1 MRRSSPNIAT
11 NLLQPINS
19 STHNSRKAI
28 RNSNTH
34 NSLKAIRN
42 TNTHNSLKAIRNT
55 NIHNNRKATHSR
67 ASRASRATSSQCHQ
81 PTILL
86 TRINNWV
93 NCFFQFSLSIQSRLK
108 S

>member
-42 TNTHNSLKAIRNT
+42 TN
-55 NIHNNRKATHSR
+55 IHNNRKATH
-67 ASRASRATSSQCHQ
+67 SRASRATSSQCHQ

>member
-19 STHNSRKAI
+19 SIHNNRKDTRSSSIHNSRKAI

-34 NSLKAIRN
+34 NSRKV
-42 TNTHNSLKAIRNT
+42 IRNT

-67 ASRASRATSSQCHQ
+67 ATSSLCHQ